1 MHRRSRY
8 MYQIGVDVIFCLD
21 TIHHTLHNFF
31 RFLSRSLFVSIGQ
44 LCAISC
50 IVTEYTNAYALI
62 AILLISLINII

>member
-21 TIHHTLHNFF
+21 TIQHTLHNFF
-31 RFLSRSLFVSIGQ
+31 RFLSRSLFVSIRQ